1 MNTTGIVFH
10 PPIEANSL
18 LLQVPTGCSHN
29 SCTFCYMYRGVPFTM
44 CPLEQV
50 KADLDEAALY
60 GDPFTMPA
68 ERLLKIAEL
77 IHRKLPKAET
87 IAMYAPIQN
96 IRRKTDAAL
105 WRLRD
110 AGINGLDIG
119 VELWRENIG
128 NNSSDAPSSKQQK
141 NNCPP
146 VRRIVR
152 RSGGFSFYSAPE
164 SRTSSIPIRRAF
176 SRSSG
181 NMPPGAAREKRQ

>member
-1 MNTTGIVFH
+1 MNTTGIVYC

-50 KADLDEAALY
+50 KADLDEAALFRPDVEQMFLEH

-152 RSGGFSFYSAPE
+152 CSGEFSFYSASE
-164 SRTSSIPIRRAF
+164 S
-176 SRSSG
+176 
-181 NMPPGAAREKRQ
+181 